1 MAGLFP
7 GSGID
12 ASLDKLYA
20 PRTGQA
26 ALEAPSKRGALA
38 LAQSQYRQRRGIPLT
53 RTCRSTD

>member
-26 ALEAPSKRGALA
+26 ALEARPSEAPSRWHNPNTGNAGGF
-38 LAQSQYRQRRGIPLT
+38 R
-53 RTCRSTD
+53 